1 MQHHGKGESDRRNVW
16 NRDLIL
22 LVTRGLGG
30 RVLREHIEWSGF
42 LPLALPRW
50 VGGRKTEGGSRRE
63 IEGGFLF

>member
-1 MQHHGKGESDRRNVW
+1 MW